1 MASKVKT
8 KTTQK
13 STSRPKG
20 FQPQK
25 PPSVGE
31 SQLNHLLRR
40 KVAESK
46 LADLTDEEIITA
58 LFFQGVDPD
67 LAQKELQLVEGH
79 PYFQASERFLQ
90 LHRKLESIMAIRQQL
105 TRLSSR
111 SGQVEICSDPE
122 LSSQDF
128 LDCYYATNTPVCLK
142 GMIQNWSALTRWS
155 PEYLRSAYG
164 EVEVEV
170 QMGRQANPRYERE
183 LEKHRCT
190 LSLREYVDRIVASG
204 PSNDLYM
211 VANNG
216 NLDRDELQGLLAD
229 IQFIPQL
236 LDPTETKGKV
246 FFWFGPAG
254 TITPLHHDPL
264 NVLFSQV
271 YGCKRFKLISPDQ
284 TPWLY
289 NRSGVFSEVNP
300 AQPDD
305 DRFPLF
311 NNVQV
316 LELIV
321 EPGDV
326 LFIPVGWWH
335 WVESLEVSISLSFTN
350 FLFPNS
356 FEWQN
361 PLL

>member
-1 MASKVKT
+1 MASKGKT
-8 KTTQK
+8 KTAQK
-13 STSRPKG
+13 STTRPKG
-20 FQPQK
+20 FR
-25 PPSVGE
+25 
-31 SQLNHLLRR
+31 SQTATPVSEPRLSHQLRR

-46 LADLTDEEIITA
+46 LADLSDEEIITA

-67 LAQKELQLVEGH
+67 LAQKELQLVGGH

-111 SGQVEICSDPE
+111 TAQVEICTDPN

-128 LDCYYATNTPVCLK
+128 LDRYYATNTPVCLK
-142 GMIQNWSALTRWS
+142 GMMHNWPALTQWS
-155 PEYLRSAYG
+155 PEYLRSVYG
-164 EVEVEV
+164 ELEVEV
-170 QMGRQANPRYERE
+170 QMGRQTNPRYERE
-183 LEKHRCT
+183 LDKHRCT
-190 LSLREYVDRIVASG
+190 LSLGAYVDRVVASG

-216 NLDRDELQGLLAD
+216 NLDRDELKGLLAD
-229 IQFIPQL
+229 IEFFPQL
-236 LDPTETKGKV
+236 LDPTDTQGKV

-264 NVLFSQV
+264 NVLFTQV
-271 YGCKRFKLISPDQ
+271 YGRKRFKLISPDQ

-289 NRSGVFSEVNP
+289 NRSGVFSEVDP
-300 AQPDD
+300 AHPDY

-311 NNVQV
+311 KNVQV

-335 WVESLEVSISLSFTN
+335 WVESLEVSISLSLTN

-356 FEWQN
+356 FEWHN